1 MSELTSKEIE
11 AVHSAIEMELYPC
24 ASQERA
30 SEIAGFV
37 RGLLVESLKYGTGM
51 GTTPAD
57 GAAHDVVLATAR
69 VMTKALDE
77 LASACMEESGA
88 PKAPDKK
95 ALMKARAMLPSWCA
109 NSLTKPAAKQA

>member
-37 RGLLVESLKYGTGM
+37 HGLLLESLKYGTGM
-51 GTTPAD
+51 GTTPSMWEMASESLHGEKLPESLNSAIHALAEGRATVIGAD
-57 GAAHDVVLATAR
+57 MLRLHEKDTGGPP
-69 VMTKALDE
+69 E
-77 LASACMEESGA
+77 L
-88 PKAPDKK
+88 
-95 ALMKARAMLPSWCA
+95 
-109 NSLTKPAAKQA
+109 

>member
-51 GTTPAD
+51 GTTPGMWEMASEALHGEKLPESLNAAIQALAEGRATVVLKQGAD
-57 GAAHDVVLATAR
+57 GAQQGIETLAA
-69 VMTKALDE
+69 D
-77 LASACMEESGA
+77 
-88 PKAPDKK
+88 
-95 ALMKARAMLPSWCA
+95 
-109 NSLTKPAAKQA
+109 